1 MKTHN
6 RGWKQEPPQLFHQHH
21 PTPVSP
27 SSLSQFL
34 PHEHCAAG
42 TGSQLSKW
50 GGNGLQGLHSR
61 SRTRSH
67 HVRAVAVDLGGLQSL
82 HTVFSPA
89 SQGSLVTVTNGPSE
103 RAGLRGEGQQTVF
116 EANSCGLALPRGLC
130 PVSLRLYKHKTGRK
144 LQGQDTGYVS

>member
-1 MKTHN
+1 MKLHEDPQQGMET
-6 RGWKQEPPQLFHQHH
+6 RTSPAFPSASSYPCVSTEPW
-21 PTPVSP
+21 PVSP
-27 SSLSQFL
+27 T
-34 PHEHCAAG
+34 AG

-50 GGNGLQGLHSR
+50 GGNGLQGSHSR
-61 SRTRSH
+61 SRNRSH

-103 RAGLRGEGQQTVF
+103 RAGLHGEGQQTVF

-130 PVSLRLYKHKTGRK
+130 PASLRLYKHKTGRK
-144 LQGQDTGYVS
+144 LQSQDTGYVS

>member
-27 SSLSQFL
+27 SSLGQFP

-42 TGSQLSKW
+42 TGSQLSRR
-50 GGNGLQGLHSR
+50 GGNGLQGSHSR

-67 HVRAVAVDLGGLQSL
+67 RMRAVAVDLGGLQLL
-82 HTVFSPA
+82 HAVFSPV

-103 RAGLRGEGQQTVF
+103 QAGLHGQGLQTVF
-116 EANSCGLALPRGLC
+116 EANSCGLALPRGPC
-130 PVSLRLYKHKTGRK
+130 PVSLRLHKHKTGRK
-144 LQGQDTGYVS
+144 LWGQDTGYVS